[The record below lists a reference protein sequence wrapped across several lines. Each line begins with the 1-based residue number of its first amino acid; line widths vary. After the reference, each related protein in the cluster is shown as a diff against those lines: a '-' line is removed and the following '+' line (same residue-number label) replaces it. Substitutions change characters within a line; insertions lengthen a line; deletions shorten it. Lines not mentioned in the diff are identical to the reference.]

1 MRQSTENMKS
11 AKREI
16 RQDLH
21 VAPSVALSAHA
32 TTLSLPVLIGFNGSQ
47 KVLLGVSMTLNIS

>member
-1 MRQSTENMKS
+1 MKS

-32 TTLSLPVLIGFNGSQ
+32 MTLGLPVLIGFNGSQ
-47 KVLLGVSMTLNIS
+47 KVLLGVLMTLNIS